1 MHRSRGYAWRLLGN
15 AACFRHVEQRRR
27 VGGGG
32 QAVTLRASPFD
43 LLAAFGTWL
52 LKHPIDGDRVYGPAG
67 VRYQVARYCEYL
79 AANPWGGGDPLR
91 EKAARDGA
99 IAAYRIYLDTFD
111 TPETT
116 IRLILVSLDHFY
128 AFLELEAR

>member
-1 MHRSRGYAWRLLGN
+1 M
-15 AACFRHVEQRRR
+15 
-27 VGGGG
+27 
-32 QAVTLRASPFD
+32 RASPFD
-43 LLAAFGTWL
+43 SLSAFRTWL
-52 LKHPIDGDRVYGPAG
+52 LQHPIDGDRIYGASG

-111 TPETT
+111 TPEIT
-116 IRLILVSLDHFY
+116 IDLILVSLDRFY
-128 AFLELEAR
+128 AFLGLGPRSC